1 MARNYISHRKETA
14 QIKNEDALSLAES
27 SSIQGVIIES
37 SNNVSKASKKI
48 KNIFSKSINGLATQ
62 DLKMLKKNKKA
73 VKALSEEIDDLRN
86 DLYYFIRNL
95 DESTIRGASNFYI
108 NVLGSI
114 EDITQSLQYIS
125 KITFK
130 HINNNHNVLTFN
142 QIRELKEISV
152 DLETLFD
159 RIRLAFAK
167 DNFKEIQNIL
177 DTKQNFYDSVKEKI
191 NLQISRT
198 KDEESSPKNTTLYFS
213 ILTET
218 KDLIKATVSLLEL
231 YNEQYDSK
239 VDPPKSL

>member
-1 MARNYISHRKETA
+1 M
-14 QIKNEDALSLAES
+14 
-27 SSIQGVIIES
+27 
-37 SNNVSKASKKI
+37 
-48 KNIFSKSINGLATQ
+48 
-62 DLKMLKKNKKA
+62 
-73 VKALSEEIDDLRN
+73 
-86 DLYYFIRNL
+86 
-95 DESTIRGASNFYI
+95 
-108 NVLGSI
+108 
-114 EDITQSLQYIS
+114 
-125 KITFK
+125 
-130 HINNNHNVLTFN
+130 
-142 QIRELKEISV
+142 
-152 DLETLFD
+152 FD
-159 RIRLAFAK
+159 RIRLAFSK